1 MSEFTP
7 LVRREEIDFLLF
19 DCLGHAGH
27 EARDVFEATLDV
39 ATRLATDVFVPL
51 GPKADVIVPEAAGL
65 EAAALAGAS
74 GLYACSDEA
83 FASC

>member
-7 LVRREEIDFLLF
+7 LAGAMLAAQARATVSDTARFHELKRAAIRYFL
-19 DCLGHAGH
+19 
-27 EARDVFEATLDV
+27 
-39 ATRLATDVFVPL
+39 
-51 GPKADVIVPEAAGL
+51 DVIVPEAAGL
-65 EAAALAGAS
+65 EAAPLAGAS